1 MFCPRLYSYD
11 LYIYHLSMCKH
22 LQVFS
27 ITHSGIC
34 LLPFYIYQ
42 IETEPRESHQH
53 MDLLIAPDFRVS
65 KLAQRQWLVLKAI
78 VALFVPRVV
87 VGSQRLNQQ
96 QSLIHPEPL
105 LRAV

>member
-1 MFCPRLYSYD
+1 MICRS
-11 LYIYHLSMCKH
+11 YIYHLSMCKH

-27 ITHSGIC
+27 ITTLVFSIC

-96 QSLIHPEPL
+96 QSLIHPKPL